1 MIGWSYYTIPT
12 LVFLTNTVMFLSMGA
27 RFDPRDLAFYF
38 IVVNAYMFGVASMS
52 KVKEKYLV
60 VFLPWVF
67 LPVSTQFFSVT
78 LGNFGVAFTIL
89 FVTSLLMEYMYFND
103 ISFSIF
109 ILRSFTMIVIFWELK
124 KWLRSSLI
132 SYIAR

>member
-12 LVFLTNTVMFLSMGA
+12 IVFLTNAIMFLSMGVK
-27 RFDPRDLAFYF
+27 FDPRDFVFYY
-38 IVVNAYMFGVASMS
+38 IAANAYMFAIASMS

-60 VFLPWVF
+60 IFLPWVF
-67 LPVSTQFFSVT
+67 LPVLACFFSVT
-78 LGNFGVAFTIL
+78 LDNFGVAFAIL
-89 FVTSLLMEYMYFND
+89 FIASASVEYLYFSD
-103 ISFSIF
+103 ISISIL
-109 ILRSFTMIVIFWELK
+109 IIRSITIIAVFWELK